1 MGIIDPKVF
10 SQHLNLDG
18 YEELSLDGMVEVL
31 DNNLQSAIDK
41 LAPIKSRTILVRAI
55 NPWFSN
61 ELRDH
66 KMKMRKQEKKW
77 RKYKME
83 SNWKVFKLE

>member
-1 MGIIDPKVF
+1 MGTTDPEVF

-31 DNNLQSAIDK
+31 DNNLQRTINI
-41 LAPIKSRTILVRAI
+41 LAPIKSRTVLIRAT

-61 ELRDH
+61 EIRDQ
-66 KMKMRKQEKKW
+66 KRKMRKQREKV
-77 RKYKME
+77 E
-83 SNWKVFKLE
+83 EIQNGIL